1 MLLSKRE
8 RINFFGIL
16 SLCEGGKMI
25 FLRGSLTIVVL
36 IFSIFLLSSNA
47 ALGQSIKDLE
57 AQLDSKDWNVRLAAV
72 EKLGKM
78 KDRKALNL
86 LIHVAGTRAEYWP
99 VKIKAIQFL
108 GEMADPSAL
117 HVILDIY
124 NDPFL
129 NSECPSI
136 KSYAATALGYFKNS
150 DPAFKALIAGIDDP
164 ELLTREAVIES
175 LGRLGRREAV
185 DILIPLLNDKIFTVR
200 HSSIKALANIGDN
213 RAVSPLTK
221 LAESDSDPVIR
232 EIAAMALKTF

>member
-1 MLLSKRE
+1 MKPQ
-8 RINFFGIL
+8 NFTT
-16 SLCEGGKMI
+16 EGTMM
-25 FLRGSLTIVVL
+25 FLRGDLIIFIF
-36 IFSIFLLSSNA
+36 IFSISFFSANA
-47 ALGQSIKDLE
+47 AFGQNVKDLE
-57 AQLDSKDWNVRLAAV
+57 AQLDSRDWNVRLAAV

-78 KDRKALNL
+78 RDRKSLNL

-108 GEMADPSAL
+108 GETADPSAL
-117 HVILDIY
+117 QVLLDIY

-150 DPAFKALIAGIDDP
+150 DPAFKALITGIDDP

-175 LGRLGRREAV
+175 LGRLERREAV
-185 DILIPLLNDKIFTVR
+185 DILIPLLNDRIFTVR
-200 HSSIKALANIGDN
+200 HITIRALANIRDK
-213 RAVSPLTK
+213 RAVSHLTK
-221 LAESDSDPVIR
+221 LAESDKDPLIR